1 MKKEIL
7 ILIIIFTISNLTFAQ
22 DTKSRPFQGPYLGVS
37 LGSQNIFGGAFL
49 DDLDVLAQKSGFV
62 LDILGGYRLQLLDE
76 RLVVGAEYLYGFTD
90 GDLTYRDP
98 RYGFKIDY
106 QNDRQIGIAMNLG
119 YAFGVERN
127 YHAFIVIGQCRRKFE
142 IDFMDNGGVI
152 YNQKDEQNFE
162 RYGLGFEAKSFEK
175 ISLRI
180 SAAKISVDYGELEL
194 TQNVEDRFDFNAAV
208 IFQF

>member
-37 LGSQNIFGGAFL
+37 TGSQNIFGGAFI
-49 DDLDVLAQKSGFV
+49 DDLDVLGQKSGFV
-62 LDILGGYRLQLLDE
+62 LDILGGYRLQLLNE
-76 RLVVGAEYLYGFTD
+76 RLVIGAEYLYGYTD
-90 GDLTYRDP
+90 GDMTYVDP
-98 RYGFKIDY
+98 RYGFNINY